1 MNELAEEK
9 WTPIVKRKEM
19 VATMTE
25 PIISSD
31 KELSLA
37 SAQEIKNSNIL
48 DGIGVPQDSYRSSL
62 IAPQTRQRNKY

>member
-1 MNELAEEK
+1 
-9 WTPIVKRKEM
+9 
-19 VATMTE
+19 MTE

-48 DGIGVPQDSYRSSL
+48 DGIGDHRIL
-62 IAPQTRQRNKY
+62 IDPA